1 MKAVYHPA
9 VQADVSR
16 ILRHYDSINGQLG
29 DEFWAEL
36 NSFIQHAVAHPQQ
49 FHFQAGDRRRVN
61 LRRFPYHFLFR
72 EVPGGIRITVIR
84 HHKQHPEHG
93 LKRRQPRGLSVL
105 HLESKPA
112 WERRNMR
119 FGQAQRRRRA
129 ALGATPPPLAV
140 ISPPAVACAKAG

>member
-9 VQADVSR
+9 VQRDVSR

-29 DEFWAEL
+29 DKFWEEL
-36 NSFIQHAVAHPQQ
+36 NSFIQQAVANPQH
-49 FHFQAGDRRRVN
+49 FHFQARDRRRVN

-93 LKRRQPRGLSVL
+93 IKRP
-105 HLESKPA
+105 
-112 WERRNMR
+112 
-119 FGQAQRRRRA
+119 
-129 ALGATPPPLAV
+129 
-140 ISPPAVACAKAG
+140 